1 MGFALEEKK
10 GFPVHLPDTTNW
22 AQLTKRPFKLYLFG
36 ISSEKYEHAQVRRI
50 NGNDTS
56 NVVKSQN
63 LKNDPWKHRPRSSF
77 KSIL

>member
-36 ISSEKYEHAQVRRI
+36 ISSEKV
-50 NGNDTS
+50 
-56 NVVKSQN
+56 
-63 LKNDPWKHRPRSSF
+63 
-77 KSIL
+77 